1 MTFKEP
7 DNFLKTQSQ
16 KIINEIEEEFSQF
29 LDAYIVELQSLFDE
43 LHRYAEDKKNNN
55 EELDE
60 LVGKYEEILINMN
73 EIAENSV
80 NMDNKNI
87 DFCMQNIYDKTR
99 EVDSEFFENYYFK
112 NFSSYLE
119 YPDEILH
126 KVNDSKS
133 MLKSSAEIVKSQIN
147 YMVLMKIQTIKE
159 ENHYYI
165 SKSKE
170 FLINLSKKI
179 WKINQFMIIIRNIG

>member
-99 EVDSEFFENYYFK
+99 EVDSEFFENY
-112 NFSSYLE
+112 
-119 YPDEILH
+119 ILR
-126 KVNDSKS
+126 
-133 MLKSSAEIVKSQIN
+133 I
-147 YMVLMKIQTIKE
+147 
-159 ENHYYI
+159 
-165 SKSKE
+165 
-170 FLINLSKKI
+170 FPLI
-179 WKINQFMIIIRNIG
+179 